1 MDTSAATALL
11 PAILEKSIAI
21 FILVVLLGV
30 ALWAVYKLWLRGNTR
45 EVAHAAELATLNTLR
60 LEETKE
66 YAARS
71 KESSDYLRNMVEM
84 QTRLLNRIEQD
95 GKTEEKNRNLLATIA
110 EALKI
115 PLKDF
120 V

>member
-1 MDTSAATALL
+1 VDTSVAISLL
-11 PAILEKSIAI
+11 PALLEKSLAI
-21 FILVVLLGV
+21 FVLAVLLAA
-30 ALWAVYKLWLRGNTR
+30 ALWAIYKLWLRGNAR
-45 EVAHAAELATLNTLR
+45 EITHAAELAALNTLR

-71 KESSDYLRNMVEM
+71 KESSDYLRSMVDM
-84 QTRLLNRIEQD
+84 QTRLLSRIEQD
-95 GKTEEKNRNLLATIA
+95 GKTEEKSRTLLLAIG